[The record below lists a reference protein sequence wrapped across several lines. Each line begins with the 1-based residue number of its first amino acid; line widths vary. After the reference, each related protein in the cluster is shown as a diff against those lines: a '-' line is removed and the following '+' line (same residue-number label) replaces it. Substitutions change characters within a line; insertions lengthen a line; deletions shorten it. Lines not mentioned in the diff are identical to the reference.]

1 LIKRIISRLDI
12 KNNFLVKGLQLE
24 GLRVIG
30 YPETFAKEYYFQN
43 IDEIIFQDVVASLYK
58 RNQSKHIVNNITN
71 DIFVPIV
78 VGGGIRTTDDIN
90 DILLHGADRV
100 SINTQAVNNP
110 KFIEKCALK
119 FGSSTIAISVE
130 ALKINDEYKIFTD
143 NGRSPSNLNLYDWVK
158 KIQDL
163 GAGEI
168 MITSINN
175 EGTGKGF
182 DLCLMD
188 KVKKIC
194 KIPLLAHGGA
204 GKPEHVLELF
214 KKIDVDG
221 CILSSAFHYYYIGS
235 IKDNKVLE
243 TGSSSFIHQKKFDD
257 LDCFSIEKLKKYL
270 AVNKINIR

>member
-1 LIKRIISRLDI
+1 MIKRIISRLDI

-78 VGGGIRTTDDIN
+78 VGGGIRTLEDIN

-100 SINTQAVNNP
+100 SINTQAINNP
-110 KFIEKCALK
+110 KFIEESALK

-182 DLCLMD
+182 DLRLVD
-188 KVKKIC
+188 EVKKIC
-194 KIPLLAHGGA
+194 KIPLLAHGGG
-204 GKPEHVLELF
+204 GKPDHVLELF
-214 KKIDVDG
+214 RKTDVDG
-221 CILSSAFHYYYIGS
+221 CILSSAFHYHYIKS

-243 TGSSSFIHQKKFDD
+243 TGSSSFIHQKEFDD

-270 AVNKINIR
+270 AENKINIR